1 VAPVLTRYAASKLTR
16 YMRKPLV
23 AITATLTLAAFT
35 PALNPLVAGG
45 ATIEG
50 KQAEAA
56 QLEQQIQDNGD
67 KIAALGEMYNGAVLE
82 YQNAQAAVAEAKRR
96 LATAEAE
103 QSKLSS
109 LVAERGAALYLGAQN
124 PTAMIPDSNI
134 KSLNELGAR
143 TMYGAVATGNDQQLI
158 ANLTRAKQDLSIERK
173 QFDKQVKAAAGKR
186 DFISSTQQQVE
197 EANSREQS
205 LLSQVQGEI
214 ATLIAE
220 KKAREAA
227 ALRASLLAIA
237 NASSSGGGGGS
248 RVPSSSVGGD
258 AIPNLPA
265 PSARAAAAIGYA
277 EAQLG
282 KPYVY
287 AASGPNTFDCSGLT
301 MMAWAAAGVSMPH
314 YSGAQY
320 GMFPHVPLDELEPGD
335 LIFWGSGGSEHVS
348 MYIGGGLQIA
358 ATHTGDYVR
367 IQPIGRNPVG
377 AARPG

>member
-1 VAPVLTRYAASKLTR
+1 
-16 YMRKPLV
+16 MRKPAA
-23 AITATLTLAAFT
+23 AIIATLTLGALT
-35 PALNPLVAGG
+35 PALSPLHAGG

-50 KQAEAA
+50 KQAEAS

-67 KIAALGEMYNGAVLE
+67 KISALGEMYNGAVLE

-96 LATAEAE
+96 LASAEAQ
-103 QSKLSS
+103 QSRLSS
-109 LVAERGAALYLGAQN
+109 LVAARGAALYLGAQN
-124 PTAMIPDSNI
+124 PTAFMPDSNI

-158 ANLTRAKQDLSIERK
+158 ANLTRAQQDLQLQRK
-173 QFDKQVKAAAGKR
+173 QLDKQVKAAADKR
-186 DFISSTQQQVE
+186 DFISSTRRQVE
-197 EANSREQS
+197 EANSREQE
-205 LLSQVQGEI
+205 LLGQVKGEI

-220 KKAREAA
+220 KKAREEA
-227 ALRASLLAIA
+227 ALRATLAAIA
-237 NASSSGGGGGS
+237 NAGSSGGS
-248 RVPSSSVGGD
+248 RVPASQVGGD

-287 AASGPNTFDCSGLT
+287 AASGPGSFDCSGLT
-301 MMAWAAAGVSMPH
+301 MMAWASAGVSMPH
-314 YSGAQY
+314 YSGSQY
-320 GMFPHVPLDELEPGD
+320 QMFPHVPLDQLEPGD
-335 LIFWGSGGSEHVS
+335 LLFWGAGGSEHVA

-367 IQPIGRNPVG
+367 IQPEGRNPIG

>member
-1 VAPVLTRYAASKLTR
+1 MLTRSSASLLTRYL
-16 YMRKPLV
+16 RKPMV
-23 AITATLTLAAFT
+23 VVTATLVLGALS
-35 PALNPLVAGG
+35 PALSPLHAGG

-50 KQAEAA
+50 KQAQAS

-67 KIAALGEMYNGAVLE
+67 KVAALGEMYNGAVLE

-96 LATAEAE
+96 LARARAE

-109 LVAERGAALYLGAQN
+109 LVAERGTALYLGAQN
-124 PTAMIPDSNI
+124 PTSMIPDANI

-143 TMYGAVATGNDQQLI
+143 TMYGAVATGNDQHLI
-158 ANLTRAKQDLSIERK
+158 DNLTRAKQDLSYQRK
-173 QFDKQVKAAAGKR
+173 QLDKQVKTAADKR

-197 EANSREQS
+197 EANSREQE
-205 LLSQVQGEI
+205 LLSQVKGEI

-220 KKAREAA
+220 KQAREAA
-227 ALRASLLAIA
+227 ALRASLIAIA
-237 NASSSGGGGGS
+237 NASSSGGGGGGS
-248 RVPSSSVGGD
+248 RVPASSVGGD

-287 AASGPNTFDCSGLT
+287 AASGPNTYDCSGLT
-301 MMAWAAAGVSMPH
+301 MMAWAAAGVSMAH

-320 GMFPHVPLDELEPGD
+320 QMFPHVPLDQLEPGD

-367 IQPIGRNPVG
+367 IQPVGRNPVG